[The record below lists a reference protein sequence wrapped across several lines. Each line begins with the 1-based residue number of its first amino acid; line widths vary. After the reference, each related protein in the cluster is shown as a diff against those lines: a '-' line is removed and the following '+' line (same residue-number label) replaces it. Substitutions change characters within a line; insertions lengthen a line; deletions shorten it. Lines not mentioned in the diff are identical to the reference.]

1 LLVDSHRYQRV
12 KSILLAALDV
22 PASERP
28 AYVASACQDDEAL
41 RAEVESLLAYEAGDD
56 FLEPVLDRVVSDPLG
71 AVDSAASDVDAI
83 VGQTILQYRVIERL
97 QAGGMGVVYLADDLR
112 LGRLVALKFLKP
124 ELVFDQQAK
133 SRFSREATAVAS
145 LAHPNICTL
154 YGVEETE
161 DGQVFMAMAYYQG
174 ETLRDALLRGPL
186 PVAACVD
193 IGRQIGNGLAAAH
206 AEGIV
211 HRDVKP
217 ANVMLV
223 EGAVKILD
231 FGIAKL
237 TDGTSLTAH
246 GTTLGTPD
254 YMSPEQA
261 RGRSADHRTDI
272 WSLGVVLYE
281 MLTGRRPFAIE
292 ELFLPDAEAS
302 AVAPPLLPEGREE
315 LPSALEDA
323 VRRALW
329 HDPNLRYRT
338 MREFVRTLDRIAA
351 GQERRT
357 RITVMPFVHQQG
369 GIDSPLAD
377 VLTEG
382 VIDALS
388 AAGGCIVHRASRS
401 AGRGGA
407 VLRGTTAEGSG
418 TVTVTISLA
427 DGATGD
433 VIAATK
439 ARERASMVPKIVTEI
454 ARDVTGALGVR
465 LTAEEERQMAYR
477 SRADASAYDAHLR
490 GRCALL
496 QESVEGAAAAW
507 SHFERALAVSPHA
520 MGPLMHAAL
529 VEACVV
535 RLEQGGEAPEEIA
548 GRARRELKTALRLD
562 ASAPEVQFAAA
573 EMAFRVDWSP
583 VIAES
588 RLRCVLA
595 ARPGHTRAAVRLAEC
610 LAATGS
616 ALDAAEIA
624 KDVVR
629 SGGSSNGT
637 LLRAGRILH
646 VARHYADAAAV
657 FEDVLR
663 TAPQAAVA
671 RFDLAL
677 TLAKGHDRERARAEC
692 DRALASHEGRAI
704 AAAAA
709 ANAAKARGAVAR
721 HETFRSVL
729 NRLHQ
734 RTPVPACCFA
744 LIDASFGNT
753 GRPIEYLEGF
763 DAALG
768 LTKFLGFAPVG
779 GSLTGLVSAVGLIAY
794 LGLDPAFDCL
804 YTAASFQR
812 LSDFG

>member
-1 LLVDSHRYQRV
+1 VDPHRYQRV

-28 AYVASACQDDEAL
+28 AYVATACKDDEVL

-56 FLEPVLDRVVSDPLG
+56 FLQPVLDRAVSDPLRP
-71 AVDSAASDVDAI
+71 VDSAASDIDALD
-83 VGQTILQYRVIERL
+83 GQTILHYRVIERL

-112 LGRLVALKFLKP
+112 LGRRVALKFLRP

-154 YGVEETE
+154 YSVEETE

-174 ETLRDALLRGPL
+174 ETLRDALSRGPL

-261 RGRSADHRTDI
+261 RGRSADQRTDI

-281 MLTGRRPFAIE
+281 MLTGGRPFAIE
-292 ELFLPDAEAS
+292 ELFLSDAEAS
-302 AVAPPLLPEGREE
+302 AVAPPLLPPGREDVPAE
-315 LPSALEDA
+315 LEDA

-338 MREFVRTLDRIAA
+338 MREFVRALDRIAA
-351 GQERRT
+351 GQECRA
-357 RITVMPFVHQQG
+357 RITVMPFVYQQG
-369 GIDSPLAD
+369 GIDSPLAE

-388 AAGGCIVHRASRS
+388 AAGGCIVSRASRS
-401 AGRGGA
+401 PSRGGT
-407 VLRGTTAEGSG
+407 VLTGTISEGSG

-433 VIAATK
+433 VIAASK
-439 ARERASMVPKIVTEI
+439 ARERASLVPKIVTEI
-454 ARDVTGALGVR
+454 ARDVAGALGVR
-465 LTAEEERQMAYR
+465 FTAEEERQLAYR
-477 SRADASAYDAHLR
+477 SRANASAYEAHLR

-507 SHFERALAVSPHA
+507 SHFERALAGSPHA
-520 MGPLMHAAL
+520 LGPLTHAAL

-535 RLEQGGEAPEEIA
+535 RLEQGGEAHEEIA

-583 VIAES
+583 AIAES

-595 ARPGHTRAAVRLAEC
+595 ARPGHTRAAVRHAEC

-616 ALDAAEIA
+616 GFDAAEIA
-624 KDVVR
+624 MDVVR
-629 SGGSSNGT
+629 AGGSSNGT
-637 LLRAGRILH
+637 LLRAGRVLH
-646 VARHYADAAAV
+646 FARQYADAVAV

-663 TAPQAAVA
+663 TAPQTAVA

-677 TLAKGHDRERARAEC
+677 TFAKGRDRDRERALAEC
-692 DRALASHEGRAI
+692 ERALASHEGRAI

-709 ANAAKARGAVAR
+709 GNAAKAQGAVAR
-721 HETFRSVL
+721 HEMFRSVL

-744 LIDASFGNT
+744 LIDATFGNT

-763 DAALG
+763 DAARG
-768 LTKFLGFAPVG
+768 LTKFLGFAPVA
-779 GSLTGLVSAVGLIAY
+779 GSLTCLVSAVGLIAY

-804 YTAASFQR
+804 YDAASFQR